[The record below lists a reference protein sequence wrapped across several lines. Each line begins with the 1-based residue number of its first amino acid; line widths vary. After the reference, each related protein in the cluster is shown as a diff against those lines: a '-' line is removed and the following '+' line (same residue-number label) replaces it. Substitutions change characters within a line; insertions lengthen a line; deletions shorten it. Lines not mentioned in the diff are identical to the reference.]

1 MSGFEAI
8 THHNGWAM
16 AIVGATIV
24 LSGLTI
30 LSLIISQLHK
40 VIDFYEKKSAPTPVV
55 NTDQNDK
62 NETTSLF
69 DGCPTNI
76 DATADSYRPLIEELE
91 EDFQLADLYSLAHT
105 YNLPHPHLSIRC
117 LRDAGRL
124 IAKGDGVFNWNA

>member
-40 VIDFYEKKSAPTPVV
+40 LVGLIEKKQPPPTATPP
-55 NTDQNDK
+55 DPEE
-62 NETTSLF
+62 ETNNSLT
-69 DGCPTNI
+69 DGCPASI
-76 DATADSYRPLIEELE
+76 EATVDLYRPLIEELDE
-91 EDFQLADLYSLAHT
+91 QFLLIDLYSLADRYH
-105 YNLPHPHLSIRC
+105 LPHPHLSIRC
-117 LRDAGRL
+117 LRDAGK
-124 IAKGDGVFNWNA
+124 IVAQGDGVFVWNV